1 MIGNKSKTKFEHARV
16 LPSLLGYLT
25 FFILLALFIAP
36 TVFAFAN
43 PATVLLGEAG
53 NFAVLSKVAISDTVP
68 TATVITGDIGVSPA
82 AATLITGIA
91 CSEVVGTI
99 HVVSAGGAT
108 LACQTI
114 DPAYLTPTI
123 GSMETAY
130 TDASS
135 RTPGDI
141 VSLSTALDGL
151 NLTPGVY
158 NAANLDLSN
167 NTSVTFD
174 CAGDSS
180 GVFIM
185 QTAGHL
191 DIGTNAHVVLIGGC
205 KSTNIFWAVAGT
217 TTINGGVG
225 TESTFY
231 GTVLGGPAT
240 SEIAVVTGS
249 TVIGRL
255 LGQKGIAL
263 DQDIIT
269 LDQTAPVIF
278 GATTVGFA
286 GANPDTVY
294 GHDQNIRIR
303 LISNEL
309 GSGIATLDVNFID
322 INGTS
327 VWVRATKVDVN
338 NYDINTGHDWNHT
351 FTSVTLKIRVSDN
364 AGNSTASTDLN
375 NQIILNN
382 SITPSGLGGATTN
395 FNDVNNFSAVENLT
409 FEKVGL
415 GKIVFL
421 SDVNLSDPLVI
432 AQLQNLNN
440 AITFSDSNTGN
451 RIIDFNTSGFS
462 GALNGID
469 VNVTIY
475 GLTFATMPGLLHE
488 GIRCDN
494 NAQECTTSYVGGTFS
509 FTSTLGFSE
518 YEIDG
523 NAPILTNTT
532 TAGAVTA
539 TLGVSL
545 NENATCKYTSN
556 VDLNYDT
563 IIDVNATSAN
573 TSASWLLSDLNYATI
588 YTENI
593 WCRDLAGNDSNL
605 LVSFTTNAAP
615 LTIVNLGTAGN
626 FVILAKTGISTTGT
640 TSIIGDI
647 GVSPIDSTAIT
658 GFGLIMDPSNQFAT
672 SSLLT
677 GKIYAAD
684 YTVPTPGDLTTAVSN
699 METAYTD
706 AAGRAT
712 PDYTELGAGDIS
724 GMTLYPGLYK
734 WGTGVIINN
743 GVTLDCQGDANAV
756 YIFQIGDTLTVGNG
770 AIVTLSNS
778 CLAKNIFWQVAGQTT
793 LGTTTVFNG
802 TILDQVA
809 IVLNNG
815 GTLNG
820 RALSQTAVTLIG
832 NSVNDVNGVVD
843 TTAPIIDL
851 NSTIPSTTIIN
862 DTNASIDVNSN
873 ERVTCRYNINSDI
886 NYALMNTG
894 STFDS
899 NGIISL
905 VDLIGGTDYNLFVRC
920 RDSAGN
926 DSNGSKLFSFTTVGD
941 TTKPIISLSG
951 LTKTTNS
958 AQVTINTNEG
968 VTCRRSTSDL
978 NYDLMPT
985 DVNLV
990 ITTSSGTGSGAISL
1004 SGLTAS
1010 TAYNFYVVCR
1020 DSNNNDSN
1028 ATVSFSTNAQSS
1040 GGGSSGGSGL
1050 APCTS
1055 YTYSNW
1061 NVCDANGIQTR
1072 TIVSSVPTWC
1082 TGKPILSQTC
1092 NVAPIENPT
1101 TPVVTPTQPETS
1113 TPTTPVVT
1121 PTQPE
1126 TSTPIVP
1133 GTGLVTATTPSIDW
1147 VMVAIILILI
1157 AAIAGAG
1164 YVVVRNNQRIEAE
1177 KQYVSEKENES
1188 ARKLKK

>member
-1 MIGNKSKTKFEHARV
+1 RIC
-16 LPSLLGYLT
+16 Y
-25 FFILLALFIAP
+25 
-36 TVFAFAN
+36 
-43 PATVLLGEAG
+43 
-53 NFAVLSKVAISDTVP
+53 IS
-68 TATVITGDIGVSPA
+68 
-82 AATLITGIA
+82 
-91 CSEVVGTI
+91 
-99 HVVSAGGAT
+99 
-108 LACQTI
+108 
-114 DPAYLTPTI
+114 
-123 GSMETAY
+123 
-130 TDASS
+130 
-135 RTPGDI
+135 
-141 VSLSTALDGL
+141 
-151 NLTPGVY
+151 
-158 NAANLDLSN
+158 
-167 NTSVTFD
+167 
-174 CAGDSS
+174 
-180 GVFIM
+180 
-185 QTAGHL
+185 
-191 DIGTNAHVVLIGGC
+191 
-205 KSTNIFWAVAGT
+205 
-217 TTINGGVG
+217 
-225 TESTFY
+225 
-231 GTVLGGPAT
+231 
-240 SEIAVVTGS
+240 
-249 TVIGRL
+249 
-255 LGQKGIAL
+255 
-263 DQDIIT
+263 
-269 LDQTAPVIF
+269 
-278 GATTVGFA
+278 
-286 GANPDTVY
+286 
-294 GHDQNIRIR
+294 
-303 LISNEL
+303 
-309 GSGIATLDVNFID
+309 
-322 INGTS
+322 
-327 VWVRATKVDVN
+327 
-338 NYDINTGHDWNHT
+338 
-351 FTSVTLKIRVSDN
+351 
-364 AGNSTASTDLN
+364 
-375 NQIILNN
+375 
-382 SITPSGLGGATTN
+382 
-395 FNDVNNFSAVENLT
+395 
-409 FEKVGL
+409 
-415 GKIVFL
+415 
-421 SDVNLSDPLVI
+421 
-432 AQLQNLNN
+432 
-440 AITFSDSNTGN
+440 SNT
-451 RIIDFNTSGFS
+451 DFT
-462 GALNGID
+462 
-469 VNVTIY
+469 
-475 GLTFATMPGLLHE
+475 
-488 GIRCDN
+488 
-494 NAQECTTSYVGGTFS
+494 
-509 FTSTLGFSE
+509 
-518 YEIDG
+518 
-523 NAPILTNTT
+523 
-532 TAGAVTA
+532 
-539 TLGVSL
+539 
-545 NENATCKYTSN
+545 
-556 VDLNYDT
+556 
-563 IIDVNATSAN
+563 
-573 TSASWLLSDLNYATI
+573 
-588 YTENI
+588 
-593 WCRDLAGNDSNL
+593 
-605 LVSFTTNAAP
+605 
-615 LTIVNLGTAGN
+615 
-626 FVILAKTGISTTGT
+626 
-640 TSIIGDI
+640 
-647 GVSPIDSTAIT
+647 
-658 GFGLIMDPSNQFAT
+658 
-672 SSLLT
+672 
-677 GKIYAAD
+677 D